1 MTGRISPGATR
12 RYCRRVLLG
21 ALLPAL
27 ALSGCNVP
35 RHKRA
40 ASPAPITITITISP
54 SSVLLAQGT
63 VETFIA
69 RVSDVRGRELTNV
82 PIRWRSLDNRTL
94 TIDSSGT
101 ATGLAVGETRI
112 FAEAAGHRSPQI
124 PVQVVPPGRVPRP
137 VRTVARGAA
146 AGSVASLTGA
156 VVQLQNYQHD
166 RLDALAR
173 AGFSL
178 AVIDLARDAGSSY
191 FTADEIGQLKRSGTK
206 VLAYF
211 EIGSIENFRPD
222 FAYLRK
228 HDGDLFLNEWPSWPG
243 EYFVRYWDPRW
254 WNLVIKPRIDRAL
267 DAGFDGVFLDTPL
280 AYEELDAS
288 LVPGETRAGLAR
300 RMVALIARISKYAKA
315 ADPGF
320 LVFPNNSPELQ
331 RYPGYTEAID
341 GIGMESMFFLPND
354 IPCTD
359 PYCTTNLDGA
369 RALRKAG
376 KAVLAI
382 DYADKPQN
390 VAAACRRYREEHF
403 IGYVA
408 PEALNTIRPA
418 CPK

>member
-12 RYCRRVLLG
+12 RFSGHILLG
-21 ALLPAL
+21 ALLPTL
-27 ALSGCNVP
+27 AVSGCAVLRP
-35 RHKRA
+35 KRA
-40 ASPAPITITITISP
+40 PSPAAVTITISP
-54 SSVLLAQGT
+54 PSVLLTQGT

-69 RVSDVRGRELTNV
+69 RVTDSRGREVTDV
-82 PIRWRSLDNRTL
+82 PVRWHSLDGRRV

-101 ATGLAVGETRI
+101 ATGLAVGETKI
-112 FAEAAGHRSPQI
+112 FAEAGERRSPEV
-124 PVQVVPPGRVPRP
+124 PVQVVAAGQVPRKF
-137 VRTVARGAA
+137 RTVARGAA
-146 AGSVASLTGA
+146 DGSVASLTSA
-156 VVQLQNYQHD
+156 VVQLQNYQDH

-173 AGFSL
+173 AGASL
-178 AVIDLARDAGSSY
+178 VVIDLARDAGSSY
-191 FTADEIGQLKRSGTK
+191 FTADEISQLRRSGKK

-222 FAYLRK
+222 FGYLRK

-243 EYFVRYWDPRW
+243 EYFARYWDPRW
-254 WNLVIKPRIDRAL
+254 WSLVIKPRIDRAL
-267 DAGFDGVFLDTPL
+267 EAGFDGVFLDTPL
-280 AYEELDAS
+280 AYQELDLS
-288 LVPGETRAGLAR
+288 LVPGETRASLAR
-300 RMVALIARISKYAKA
+300 KMVALIVRISKYAKA

-331 RYPGYTEAID
+331 QYPGYTEAID
-341 GIGMESMFFLPND
+341 GIGMESMFFLPTD

-359 PYCTTNLDGA
+359 PYCATNLAGA

-390 VAAACRRYREEHF
+390 IARACRRYREEDF

-418 CPK
+418 CSK

>member
-1 MTGRISPGATR
+1 MGRRISPKVIR
-12 RYCRRVLLG
+12 RYRRRVLLG
-21 ALLPAL
+21 VLPVL
-27 ALSGCNVP
+27 VLPGCAVP
-35 RHKRA
+35 RHHSA
-40 ASPAPITITITISP
+40 ASAATITITVGP
-54 SSVLLAQGT
+54 SSVLLDQGT

-69 RVSDVRGRELTNV
+69 RVWDAHGRQLTDMPV
-82 PIRWRSLDNRTL
+82 YWRSLDERMV
-94 TIDSSGT
+94 TINSSGT
-101 ATGLAVGETRI
+101 ATGLAPGETRI
-112 FAEAAGHRSPQI
+112 FAEAGSRRSPEI
-124 PVQVVPPGRVPRP
+124 PVQVLPPGQVPRP
-137 VRTVARGAA
+137 VQSVARGAA
-146 AGSVASLTGA
+146 PGSITGLTSA
-156 VVQLQNYQHD
+156 VVQLQNYQDD

-191 FTADEIGQLKRSGTK
+191 FTAEEISRLKRSGTK

-222 FAYLRK
+222 FASLRK
-228 HDGDLFLNEWPSWPG
+228 NDGDLFLNEWPSWPG

-254 WNLVIKPRIDRAL
+254 WSLVIKPRIDRAL
-267 DAGFDGVFLDTPL
+267 SAGFDGVFLDTPL
-280 AYEELDAS
+280 AYEDLDLS
-288 LVPGETRAGLAR
+288 LVPDQTRVSLAR
-300 RMVALIARISKYAKA
+300 KMVGLIARISRYGKA

-331 RYPGYTEAID
+331 HYPGYTEAID
-341 GIGMESMFFLPND
+341 GIGMESMFFMPTD
-354 IPCTD
+354 VPCAY
-359 PYCTTNLDGA
+359 PWCKTNLDDA

-376 KAVLAI
+376 KVVLAI

-418 CPK
+418 CPE